1 MTTQTD
7 FSACRDCLC
16 DATRRSARAIMSVYD
31 HALAPHGIRN
41 AQFTI
46 LTTLEM
52 RGAASLGELATFLA
66 VDRTT
71 LTRNLALLEA
81 KQWVS
86 SRVAAKDSRSRVLSV
101 TEEGRSVAVSAF
113 PAWRKAQD
121 RVAAAV
127 RGHDLT
133 VLSRLAKLDPLQ

>member
-1 MTTQTD
+1 M
-7 FSACRDCLC
+7 DCLC
-16 DATRRSARAIMSVYD
+16 DATHRAARALTSLYD
-31 HALAPHGIRN
+31 HALAPHGVRN
-41 AQFTI
+41 TQFTV

-52 RGAASLGELATFLA
+52 RGATPLGELATFLA

-81 KQWVS
+81 KQWVR
-86 SRVAAKDSRSRVLSV
+86 SRAAAKDSRSRVVSL
-101 TEEGRSVAVSAF
+101 TDEGRAVIVAAF

-133 VLSRLAKLDPLQ
+133 ILNRLEKLEPLL